1 MKKKIKKLYSIILM
15 VVAVVIISVGI
26 YMLKNK
32 KESSTIKKENTGG
45 IGNTEVVS
53 IPMYND
59 GEYELSNVKINYT
72 EGLGTCV
79 TAILIN
85 YSKKNIKNTLFKLT
99 LTGTNI
105 DIKSDLY
112 LLVDEL
118 KMYEQ
123 MNVYLCL
130 DKKLLNANQ
139 ITIKKVTKEEAK

>member
-15 VVAVVIISVGI
+15 VVAIVIISVGI

-85 YSKKNIKNTLFKLT
+85 YSKKI
-99 LTGTNI
+99 
-105 DIKSDLY
+105 
-112 LLVDEL
+112 
-118 KMYEQ
+118 
-123 MNVYLCL
+123 
-130 DKKLLNANQ
+130 
-139 ITIKKVTKEEAK
+139 